1 MGMSSEVD
9 VIRDKKSVHRTE
21 EEEYKKKNLLSLV
34 LIRAREVSRFVRR
47 KKVNRALKWN
57 NSCQHL
63 QLPESF
69 QSQEVDLLVARSP
82 FQAKKMGS
90 LSLSGGVRGS
100 SP

>member
-1 MGMSSEVD
+1 M
-9 VIRDKKSVHRTE
+9 R
-21 EEEYKKKNLLSLV
+21 KKNLSLV
-34 LIRAREVSRFVRR
+34 LIRAREVSTFIWR

-57 NSCQHL
+57 NSCQQL

-69 QSQEVDLLVARSP
+69 QSQEVDLLAARSL